1 MRLLLKILCMSM
13 LLSANAHAV
22 TCYITMVKASCWK
35 DYDLTVNITD
45 AENGKELGE
54 ITVYEGD
61 LWKREKF
68 DCKAAE
74 TLALVAKFSPTLWE
88 DDADKEYKATR
99 FWKLPKEPGKD
110 AIGWNV
116 TVCYPEWFADVPT
129 PPKSSGDCA
138 CDMSAVPKFKVEEQ

>member
-1 MRLLLKILCMSM
+1 MRLLLKVLCMSM
-13 LLSANAHAV
+13 FLSANAHAV

-45 AENGKELGE
+45 AENGKELGK

-68 DCKAAE
+68 DCKAGE
-74 TLALVAKFSPTLWE
+74 TLALTAKFSPTLWE
-88 DDADKEYKATR
+88 DDADREYKATR
-99 FWKLPKEPGKD
+99 FWKLPKEAGKD

-129 PPKSSGDCA
+129 PPKSDGDCV
-138 CDMSAVPKFKVEEQ
+138 CDMQEVPKFKVED